1 MPARLRIGHKLTL
14 ALAVLLLTTVAVA
27 VVGLS
32 SVSDVNRR
40 ATALYADN
48 IRTTE
53 TTSALWGGLYE
64 AEESA
69 FQLLLVSSAAER
81 SELEDELDESL
92 PKVESAIVAL
102 RQIHVSDAPVEK
114 ARVEQIVAGW
124 LEFERLWRSGA
135 LASGDPKARRRVT
148 ARVAAVLEPATE
160 LAAALAATE
169 GREARESQAR
179 AEATYRAARL
189 RIVVLSVG
197 SVLVCLLIALAL
209 IRDLVPRLRSYST
222 FAGRVGDGQLGE
234 PECPLYASLQGAKPR
249 ACLAVRFGRVHQ
261 GGPDREPLLR
271 CQVCSGLPE
280 ATTCEPL
287 LVSGQVIGSV
297 LVDHPAGT
305 EVGAPIRESVMQA
318 APVLANLR
326 NLAIAEIRAATDAL
340 TGLPNNRAV
349 QDTLRRMVAQASRT
363 VSPLS
368 AARSSSSCCPTPA
381 SSRPGWWPRRRGPR
395 SRASR

>member
-81 SELEDELDESL
+81 SELEDELDESV

-114 ARVEQIVAGW
+114 AGVEQIAAGW

-135 LASGDPKARRRVT
+135 LASGDPKARRRVI

-179 AEATYRAARL
+179 AEANLPRGQAAHRRPQRRLGAGVPAHRPGADPRPRAPAAVLLQVRRPRRRRAAR
-189 RIVVLSVG
+189 
-197 SVLVCLLIALAL
+197 
-209 IRDLVPRLRSYST
+209 
-222 FAGRVGDGQLGE
+222 
-234 PECPLYASLQGAKPR
+234 
-249 ACLAVRFGRVHQ
+249 
-261 GGPDREPLLR
+261 
-271 CQVCSGLPE
+271 
-280 ATTCEPL
+280 
-287 LVSGQVIGSV
+287 
-297 LVDHPAGT
+297 
-305 EVGAPIRESVMQA
+305 
-318 APVLANLR
+318 
-326 NLAIAEIRAATDAL
+326 
-340 TGLPNNRAV
+340 
-349 QDTLRRMVAQASRT
+349 
-363 VSPLS
+363 
-368 AARSSSSCCPTPA
+368 
-381 SSRPGWWPRRRGPR
+381 
-395 SRASR
+395 

>member
-53 TTSALWGGLYE
+53 TTSALWGGRYE

-114 ARVEQIVAGW
+114 ARVEQIAAGW

-135 LASGDPKARRRVT
+135 LASGDPKVRRRVT

-209 IRDLVPRLRSYST
+209 IRDLVPRLRSYSR
-222 FAGRVGDGQLGE
+222 FAGRVADGQLGE
-234 PECPLYASLQGAKPR
+234 RLTPVAATRWPSS
-249 ACLAVRFGRVHQ
+249 
-261 GGPDREPLLR
+261 GGP
-271 CQVCSGLPE
+271 S
-280 ATTCEPL
+280 T
-287 LVSGQVIGSV
+287 
-297 LVDHPAGT
+297 
-305 EVGAPIRESVMQA
+305 
-318 APVLANLR
+318 
-326 NLAIAEIRAATDAL
+326 
-340 TGLPNNRAV
+340 
-349 QDTLRRMVAQASRT
+349 
-363 VSPLS
+363 
-368 AARSSSSCCPTPA
+368 
-381 SSRPGWWPRRRGPR
+381 
-395 SRASR
+395 